1 MYVQL
6 YTFANLELTD
16 QTLHEMQRWREFNQ
30 REARPEH
37 HYTAEE
43 FGLEEGQLNLQF
55 ADYIARHVN
64 G

>member
-1 MYVQL
+1 
-6 YTFANLELTD
+6 
-16 QTLHEMQRWREFNQ
+16 MQRWREFNQ

-55 ADYIARHVN
+55 ADYIARHVS